1 MKSKEDILHKARYL
15 ATLRENE
22 FWKNRSNKYTWNEIE
37 EMYLKFVNDFPKET
51 EDYINSSLNS
61 IKSEKGK
68 EIIQSYYGL
77 FKEKETLKKIS
88 ERLDEERC
96 FIKQRKKDTIY
107 TLRLKLTKINKK
119 LLNKTKNLENLL
131 KNYEIKMEEKHEK
144 EVYNF

>member
-131 KNYEIKMEEKHEK
+131 KN
-144 EVYNF
+144 